1 MEKEKDTFEDA
12 VTDII
17 ITFIF
22 ERVDREFRE
31 KLKKVLEERDPNKLR
46 ELMKKLSRGL

>member
-12 VTDII
+12 VTDTI
-17 ITFIF
+17 ITFII
-22 ERVDREFRE
+22 ERVDGKFRD
-31 KLKKVLEERDPNKLR
+31 KLKKVLEERDPDKLR